1 METNPSEIHVIA
13 RLTAQAGKTDQLRT
27 VMRELAGHART
38 EPGCRQYRLY
48 ESKKERTFFADEIY
62 LNQEAF
68 DAHINTPHLQKAK
81 ALFPELLD
89 GELEVH
95 IVHETAI

>member
-1 METNPSEIHVIA
+1 
-13 RLTAQAGKTDQLRT
+13 
-27 VMRELAGHART
+27 
-38 EPGCRQYRLY
+38 LY